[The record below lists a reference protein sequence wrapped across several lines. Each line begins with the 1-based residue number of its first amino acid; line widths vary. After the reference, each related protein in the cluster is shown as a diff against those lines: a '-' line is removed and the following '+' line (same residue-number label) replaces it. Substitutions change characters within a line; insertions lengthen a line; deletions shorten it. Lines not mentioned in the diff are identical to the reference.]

1 MMIEELFLDPVK
13 NMLTQVGN
21 FVSALGAV
29 ILVLL
34 VGWIIA
40 KVIKNLIIRILDI
53 LQIDSYAERVG
64 VDKILAKGGI
74 KYSISELIGVLT
86 YWVVMLISLVIAMSA
101 VNLNQQAAGLLN
113 TIVLYIPRV
122 ISAIFILVL
131 GLFFASFVNSSVQT
145 AAANTGIEQSTL
157 FGHLAQAIIV
167 VFAIDIS
174 LRQLQI
180 DIGGIEHAF
189 VIILG
194 SVGLAFALAFGLGC
208 RDIAAK
214 LTQEFLNKLKAKK

>member
-1 MMIEELFLDPVK
+1 MIEELFLDPVK

-167 VFAIDIS
+167 IFAVDIS

>member
-1 MMIEELFLDPVK
+1 M
-13 NMLTQVGN
+13 
-21 FVSALGAV
+21 
-29 ILVLL
+29 
-34 VGWIIA
+34 
-40 KVIKNLIIRILDI
+40 
-53 LQIDSYAERVG
+53 
-64 VDKILAKGGI
+64 
-74 KYSISELIGVLT
+74 IGVLT

>member
-1 MMIEELFLDPVK
+1 MIEELFLDPVK
-13 NMLTQVGN
+13 SMLTQVGN
-21 FVSALGAV
+21 FVSALFAL

-40 KVIKNLIIRILDI
+40 KVIKNLIVRILDI

-64 VDKILAKGGI
+64 ADKILAKGGI
-74 KYSISELIGVLT
+74 KYSISELIGVLA
-86 YWVVMLISLVIAMSA
+86 YWVVMLISLVIAMSV

-145 AAANTGIEQSTL
+145 AAANAGIEQSTL
-157 FGHLAQAIIV
+157 FGHLAQVIIV
-167 VFAIDIS
+167 VFAIDTS

-208 RDIAAK
+208 RDIAGK

>member
-1 MMIEELFLDPVK
+1 MIEELFLDPVK
-13 NMLTQVGN
+13 SMLTQVGN
-21 FVSALGAV
+21 FVSALFAL

-40 KVIKNLIIRILDI
+40 KVIKNLIVRILDI

-74 KYSISELIGVLT
+74 KYSISELIGVLA
-86 YWVVMLISLVIAMSA
+86 YWVIMLISLVIAMSV

-131 GLFFASFVNSSVQT
+131 GLFFASFINSSVQT
-145 AAANTGIEQSTL
+145 AAANAGIEQSTL

-208 RDIAAK
+208 RDIAGK

>member
-1 MMIEELFLDPVK
+1 MIEELFLDPVK

>member
-1 MMIEELFLDPVK
+1 MIEELFLDPVK
-13 NMLTQVGN
+13 SMLTQVGN